1 MSTVCYQHLLVPKSV
16 VLMGMG
22 LYKTGLPVPS
32 SNSIVQNILEN
43 YIPTAIAT
51 LIEPMWVLIN
61 RLLCMLQPLEELQTL
76 NATAKK
82 SIDMD
87 YSSLPPQLV
96 VFRALRSKHF
106 VLAAVCAMALLANLL
121 AVAFSGL
128 FNQGQTDVRYTTT
141 FYPPYEYKLVP
152 INGSIGPDDEMAL
165 GSLFPSGAYQGGN
178 GEDQFLVA
186 ESNFTKNTPL
196 PSWTDESM
204 FYLPTFSEDT
214 DFAQS
219 NSSYL
224 EATTHA
230 LGAELDCTELK
241 QGNNFQASMTNDSDS
256 TLVSV
261 NITIPHETGNIRC
274 GTTRRLWP
282 GGKEEGPGGFPYGCV
297 TGPSA
302 NELAALLGPRENAT
316 QQEQD
321 ACNGLILL
329 AWMRHSNGTCPLGK
343 EMNMDRSLFVSCRP
357 RVVTGRAK
365 VQVDPKGRL
374 QRPVENIVMGDP
386 PANVT
391 SVLSNNDTVNIIGQ
405 SNRYLVQFRGGNFH
419 NDTFANDF
427 LNYFMRRVNGTRII
441 DPNMPVPKFDE
452 IMDPLNQVYSKLF
465 AIWLG
470 INKKNLFVP
479 SSTGSRLPIDG
490 YRVEKEK
497 RLFLSTEMFLI
508 SEIILCIYVV
518 VAIWVYARRPGQ
530 YLARMPTSIAAL
542 IALFAASA
550 AVQDMRG
557 TSHLDRKGRAKHL
570 EQLDHRYGFGSF
582 VGGGD
587 GRVHIGIE
595 KAPLVVKPRAKS
607 TWLAHK
613 LPLLRKRTG
622 DLG

>member
-1 MSTVCYQHLLVPKSV
+1 
-16 VLMGMG
+16 
-22 LYKTGLPVPS
+22 
-32 SNSIVQNILEN
+32 VQNILEN

-61 RLLCMLQPLEELQTL
+61 RLLCLLQPLEELQTR

-82 SIDMD
+82 SIDTD

-128 FNQGQTDVRYTTT
+128 FNQGQDDVRYTTT
-141 FYPPYEYKLVP
+141 FSPPYKYKLVS
-152 INGSIGPDDEMAL
+152 INGSIGPDDEMAS

-186 ESNFTKNTPL
+186 ESNFTKKTPL
-196 PSWTDESM
+196 PSWTDDSM

-214 DFAQS
+214 DFTQD
-219 NSSYL
+219 NSSYF
-224 EATTHA
+224 EASTHA

-241 QGNNFQASMTNDSDS
+241 QGENFQASMTNDSY
-256 TLVSV
+256 TILVSI
-261 NITIPHETGNIRC
+261 NITIPGDTGNIRC
-274 GTTRRLWP
+274 GTTRSLWP
-282 GGKEEGPGGFPYGCV
+282 GGKEDGPGGYPYGCV
-297 TGPSA
+297 TGPTA
-302 NELAALLGPRENAT
+302 NELATLLEPRINAT
-316 QQEQD
+316 QQERD
-321 ACNGLILL
+321 ACNGLILF
-329 AWMRHSNGTCPLGK
+329 AWMRHPGGTCPLGK
-343 EMNMDRSLFVSCRP
+343 ITNMDRSLFVSCRP

-365 VQVDPKGRL
+365 VQVDAKGRL
-374 QRPVENIVMGDP
+374 QRPVQDVVMADP
-386 PANVT
+386 LGNVT
-391 SVLSNNDTVNIIGQ
+391 SGFSNKDVVNLIGQ

-441 DPNMPVPKFDE
+441 DPNMPVPNFDE
-452 IMDPLNQVYSKLF
+452 ITNPLNQVYSKLF

-470 INKKNLFVP
+470 INKKNLFVS
-479 SSTGSRLPIDG
+479 SSTENKLPIDG
-490 YRVEKEK
+490 YRVERQK
-497 RLFLSTEMFLI
+497 RLFLSTTMFII
-508 SEIILCIYVV
+508 SETILCIYVV

-557 TSHLDRKGRAKHL
+557 TSHLDKRGRAKHL
-570 EQLDHRYGFGSF
+570 EQLDSRYGFGSF
-582 VGGGD
+582 IGGD

-595 KAPLVVKPRAKS
+595 KVPLVAKPRAKS
-607 TWLAHK
+607 TTWLAQK
-613 LPLLRKRTG
+613 VPFLRKRTG
-622 DLG
+622 GLG